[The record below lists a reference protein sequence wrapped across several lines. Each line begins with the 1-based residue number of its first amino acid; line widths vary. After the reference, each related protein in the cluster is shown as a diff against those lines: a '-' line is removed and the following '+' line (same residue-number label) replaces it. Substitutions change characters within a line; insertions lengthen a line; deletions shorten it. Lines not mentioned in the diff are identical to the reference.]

1 MHRLFAL
8 FVFRS
13 SYLHESGKQLTAGH
27 DICRADGH
35 GGEEAVF
42 HFLCAEGA
50 EAGIAIGNG
59 PGKIGQK
66 ADIKIILACVPGGGK
81 HAAVGAYA
89 GADNRFDADRRQNIQ
104 KIRPVKEAVFALFQ
118 HDIAWLWGNNRA
130 NLCAGR
136 TVDAHGS
143 GLDGLTEF
151 TGLAYVALIGPNH
164 IF

>member
-1 MHRLFAL
+1 MCFYTKSQTHGVPCTWLFAL

-13 SYLHESGKQLTAGH
+13 SYLHKSGKQLAAGH

-42 HFLCAEGA
+42 HFLRAEGA

-104 KIRPVKEAVFALFQ
+104 KIRP
-118 HDIAWLWGNNRA
+118 
-130 NLCAGR
+130 
-136 TVDAHGS
+136 
-143 GLDGLTEF
+143 
-151 TGLAYVALIGPNH
+151 
-164 IF
+164 